1 MLRYQMCKKTVSDKC
16 LFVLLGRTR
25 IKFARKTW
33 MKLTPGG
40 TAAWI
45 RPAKR
50 TCGQSGTAARCM
62 VESAS
67 DSETSGGRLDDVVC
81 QEDLMMKIFR
91 RLYGL

>member
-1 MLRYQMCKKTVSDKC
+1 
-16 LFVLLGRTR
+16 
-25 IKFARKTW
+25 
-33 MKLTPGG
+33 MKLTPGD

-45 RPAKR
+45 RPARR
-50 TCGQSGTAARCM
+50 TCGRSGTVARCM

-67 DSETSGGRLDDVVC
+67 DSETSGGRSDDVVC